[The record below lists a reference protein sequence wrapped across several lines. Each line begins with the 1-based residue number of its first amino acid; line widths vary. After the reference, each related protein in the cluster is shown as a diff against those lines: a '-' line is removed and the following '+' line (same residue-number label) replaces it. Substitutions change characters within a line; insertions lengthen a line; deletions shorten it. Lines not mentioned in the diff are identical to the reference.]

1 MANKGSEYTKRQ
13 DGPATVFEVTPA
25 PSPKFTYLLIIGGF
39 FSLIALA
46 ANVIFGALLAAF
58 IVWYGWFRDMRPKG
72 HREVST
78 FRVMADS
85 IEAGGQT
92 FKKEDIHRL
101 ILKNGITD
109 QELMETYTTNANAAA
124 GMAHRA
130 NVARV
135 ANSLN
140 VEQGG
145 KSFQIAGGMDE
156 TTAYGLLRDVCK
168 VLDFDVK

>member
-1 MANKGSEYTKRQ
+1 MCSS
-13 DGPATVFEVTPA
+13 DP
-25 PSPKFTYLLIIGGF
+25 
-39 FSLIALA
+39 
-46 ANVIFGALLAAF
+46 NVIFGALLAAF